1 MQKHVYEDLPEVL
14 FQEEALLRSIRQ
26 EFTTIV
32 LAMKMTGRFNS
43 REEVGLYS
51 LSNAIEKLIAEHA
64 LATEAIGADISG
76 LKDALGR
83 MPYYIGSLDTLE
95 DVINA
100 ATACANIFS
109 FILKMFGG
117 RVEEAVAEKVR
128 KSLEA

>member
-1 MQKHVYEDLPEVL
+1 MQKHIYEDLPEIL
-14 FQEEALLRSIRQ
+14 FQEEALLRAIRQ

-32 LAMKMTGRFNS
+32 HDMKLAGHFDGLET
-43 REEVGLYS
+43 VGSYG
-51 LSNAIEKLIAEHA
+51 LSDAVEKLIVEHA
-64 LATEAIGADISG
+64 LAVRAVDADISG
-76 LKDALGR
+76 LKNALGR

-109 FILKMFGG
+109 FVLKMFGG

-128 KSLEA
+128 KFLEA